1 MRALTILN
9 FTGSHSQHFHL
20 VGAPRLETVP
30 AQQIHLVR
38 HGEVFNPDRVLYE
51 RIPGFGLSELGFA
64 MAGTAAANI
73 KLRGRA
79 VTRLIASPLQR
90 TQESAVPF
98 AKHFDL
104 DIEADER
111 LLEPTN
117 AFAGKRMRGAESA
130 LADPR
135 NWKYLVNP
143 LKPSWGEPYKQ
154 VARRVQDAMLAAAT
168 SVDHG
173 DVVLVSHQLTIWMAH
188 LSIAGKSL
196 VHDPRHRRCALS
208 SVTTFELRDAAH
220 PEAGFI
226 EVGYADPAAA
236 FAKDSIDVGAV

>member
-1 MRALTILN
+1 M
-9 FTGSHSQHFHL
+9 
-20 VGAPRLETVP
+20 V

-51 RIPGFGLSELGFA
+51 RIPGFGLSELGMT

-79 VTRLIASPLQR
+79 VSRLIASPLQR

-98 AKHFDL
+98 AKLFDL

-117 AFAGKRMRGAESA
+117 AFAGKRMRGADSA
-130 LADPR
+130 LKDPA
-135 NWKYLVNP
+135 NWKYLLNP
-143 LKPSWGEPYKQ
+143 ARPSWGEPYKQ
-154 VARRVQDAMLAAAT
+154 VASRVQAAMLAAAT

-188 LSIAGKSL
+188 RAIAGEPL
-196 VHDPRHRRCALS
+196 MHDPRHRRCDLS
-208 SVTTFELRDAAH
+208 SVTTFELRDASS
-220 PEAGFI
+220 PEKGFV
-226 EVGYADPAAA
+226 EVGYANPAAGLLSG
-236 FAKDSIDVGAV
+236 SIDVGAV

>member
-1 MRALTILN
+1 M
-9 FTGSHSQHFHL
+9 
-20 VGAPRLETVP
+20 V

-51 RIPGFGLSELGFA
+51 RIPGFGLSDLGMA
-64 MAGTAAANI
+64 MAGAAAANI
-73 KLRGRA
+73 KLRGRS
-79 VTRLIASPLQR
+79 VSRLVASPLQR

-98 AKHFDL
+98 AKLFNL

-130 LADPR
+130 LKDVQ

-143 LKPSWGEPYKQ
+143 FTPSWGEPYKQ
-154 VARRVQDAMLAAAT
+154 VASRVQDAMLEAAL
-168 SVDHG
+168 SVEHG

-188 LSIAGKSL
+188 RSIAGESL
-196 VHDPRHRRCALS
+196 FHDPRHRRCALS
-208 SVTTFELRDAAH
+208 SVTTFELRDPTNPA
-220 PEAGFI
+220 AGFV
-226 EVGYADPAAA
+226 EVAYADPAAGLA
-236 FAKDSIDVGAV
+236 AESIDVGAV

>member
-1 MRALTILN
+1 
-9 FTGSHSQHFHL
+9 
-20 VGAPRLETVP
+20 VV

-51 RIPGFGLSELGFA
+51 RIPGFGLSDLGMA

-73 KLRGRA
+73 KLRGRS
-79 VTRLIASPLQR
+79 VSRLVASPLQR

-98 AKHFDL
+98 AKLFNL

-130 LADPR
+130 LKDVQ

-143 LKPSWGEPYKQ
+143 FTPSWGEPYKQ
-154 VARRVQDAMLAAAT
+154 VANRVQDAMLEAAL
-168 SVDHG
+168 SVEHG

-188 LSIAGKSL
+188 RSIAGESL
-196 VHDPRHRRCALS
+196 FHDPRHRRCALS
-208 SVTTFELRDAAH
+208 SVTTFELRDPTNPA
-220 PEAGFI
+220 AGFV
-226 EVGYADPAAA
+226 EVAYADPAAGLA
-236 FAKDSIDVGAV
+236 AESIDVGAV

>member
-1 MRALTILN
+1 M
-9 FTGSHSQHFHL
+9 
-20 VGAPRLETVP
+20 V

-51 RIPGFGLSELGFA
+51 RIPGFGLSDLGMA

-73 KLRGRA
+73 KLRGRS
-79 VTRLIASPLQR
+79 VSRLVASPLQR

-98 AKHFDL
+98 AKLFNL

-130 LADPR
+130 LKDVQ

-143 LKPSWGEPYKQ
+143 FTPSWGEPYKQ
-154 VARRVQDAMLAAAT
+154 VANRVQDAMLEAAL
-168 SVDHG
+168 SVEHG

-188 LSIAGKSL
+188 RSIAGESL
-196 VHDPRHRRCALS
+196 FHDPRHRRCALS
-208 SVTTFELRDAAH
+208 SVTTFELRDPTNPA
-220 PEAGFI
+220 AGFV
-226 EVGYADPAAA
+226 EVAYADPAAGLA
-236 FAKDSIDVGAV
+236 AESIDVGAV